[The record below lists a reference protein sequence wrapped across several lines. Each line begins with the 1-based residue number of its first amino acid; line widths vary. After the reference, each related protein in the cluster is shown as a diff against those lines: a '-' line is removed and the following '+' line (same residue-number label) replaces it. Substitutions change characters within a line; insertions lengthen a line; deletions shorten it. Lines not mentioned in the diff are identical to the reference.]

1 MLGGANT
8 RYEIVR
14 KIARGG
20 MGEVFLARQL
30 GIGGFSKDVVL
41 KQIHDT
47 FADDPEFVTMFLEE
61 ARIAAM
67 LDHPN
72 IVQIY
77 GLGQQDRS
85 HFIVME
91 YVPGLSVSRLVKR
104 VNGPL
109 PLHIGIQIAADVAAG
124 LQFAHD
130 KTDADGS
137 PLGLVHRDVSP
148 PNILVSTS
156 GSVKITDFGIAKV
169 KWSTTKTRAGV
180 VKGKYSYLA
189 PEQVKGDQADRQSD
203 LYSLGL
209 NLYEMTVGQRAYAKG
224 DQILVLRNVAKG
236 KFPAPEEVV
245 PDFPE
250 ELRRVLMKALAL
262 DRSERYTQCS
272 ELQEDL
278 LELLR
283 VWGVNMT
290 PTKLGQYVQEVVG
303 PVEGAAAPAPAPA
316 PAAEP
321 IPPPVMAESPQE
333 EGTTP
338 NIVPEPED
346 AFGDQ
351 ATQIVEMATVNLTA
365 SAILDDDD
373 PATGIEAAPTTLQPP
388 PLAAA
393 PPLPVAVSGELSS
406 SYPDLPPPVL
416 PGEVS
421 VDPRAVPQAPPVFDS
436 GEVAVDPR
444 AVPQAPPVFDS
455 GEVAVDF
462 PVSSPTPAGMA
473 VGSPVDYYSD
483 PYEES
488 DASPEQVKA
497 AWANVH
503 ATSETAVPRRLPR
516 VLLIGSALLAV
527 LVIGGVVM
535 LVLWGDDPGAASS
548 SGKVVSATVAV
559 PDPED
564 VTDEDDDDDESE
576 VEAKSEAKSKEKDEE
591 KDKDKDEEKDDPEE
605 GPAVAGA
612 GPDAPAE
619 PAPLS
624 GDEPPSGETP
634 EAVASGD
641 TPPGPEPRTEP
652 LPKEVPAPATK
663 EDAPEPTAEPATVK
677 AAKRRLPKI
686 TLSVSTDPPT
696 KVYLGRRL
704 LGTTPVTTKIPKR
717 KATLVLRNRKLSVH
731 TTRKI
736 NPKGSRISTHY
747 VLRKGRIAFAFK
759 TPRRVRVDGKFVG
772 TTPRPPLVVYEGS
785 HRVLAVDQKR
795 RWKLMRRVKVKAGKT
810 VWVPRR
816 PR

>member
-104 VNGPL
+104 VDGPL
-109 PLHIGIQIAADVAAG
+109 PLPIGIQIAADVAAG

-137 PLGLVHRDVSP
+137 LLGLVHRDVSP

-189 PEQVKGDQADRQSD
+189 PEQVKGDLADRQSD

-245 PDFPE
+245 PDFPQD
-250 ELRRVLMKALAL
+250 LRRVLMKALAL
-262 DRSERYTQCS
+262 DRNERYSQCS

-278 LELLR
+278 HELLR

-290 PTKLGQYVQEVVG
+290 PTKLGQFVQEVVG
-303 PVEGAAAPAPAPA
+303 PMEGAAPSPAPVLV
-316 PAAEP
+316 AEP
-321 IPPPVMAESPQE
+321 LPPPEMEEAQE

-338 NIVPEPED
+338 DLEPEPDD
-346 AFGDQ
+346 AFGNQ

-365 SAILDDDD
+365 SAILDDDS
-373 PATGIEAAPTTLQPP
+373 AAMGIEANPTTLQPP
-388 PLAAA
+388 SPSPA
-393 PPLPVAVSGELSS
+393 PPLPVVVSGELSTG
-406 SYPDLPPPVL
+406 YPVEAPAPMVSA
-416 PGEVS
+416 EVS
-421 VDPRAVPQAPPVFDS
+421 VELSSSSPALPQFIDA
-436 GEVAVDPR
+436 
-444 AVPQAPPVFDS
+444 

-462 PVSSPTPAGMA
+462 PVNSPTPAGMA

-488 DASPEQVKA
+488 DASPDQVKA
-497 AWANVH
+497 AWANIH
-503 ATSETAVPRRLPR
+503 ATAETAAPRRLPR

-527 LVIGGVVM
+527 LVIGAVVM
-535 LVLWGDDPGAASS
+535 FFLWKDDPDGASS
-548 SGKVVSATVAV
+548 SGKVVSATVAT

-564 VTDEDDDDDESE
+564 VTDEAGEDEADPDE
-576 VEAKSEAKSKEKDEE
+576 KSEPEE
-591 KDKDKDEEKDDPEE
+591 KGDPEE
-605 GPAVAGA
+605 PAVASA
-612 GPDAPAE
+612 APDASAE
-619 PAPLS
+619 PAPLT
-624 GDEPPSGETP
+624 GDEPSPGEKP
-634 EAVASGD
+634 EAVASRD
-641 TPPGPEPRTEP
+641 VPPGPEPKTEP
-652 LPKEVPAPATK
+652 MNGTGPEPAAK
-663 EDAPEPTAEPATVK
+663 DAPSPEPAAVK
-677 AAKRRLPKI
+677 AAPPADAPPVAAPPADAPVKRQARVPKI

-696 KVYLGRRL
+696 QVYLGRRL

-717 KATLVLRNRKLSVH
+717 KAILVLRNRKLSVH
-731 TTRKI
+731 TTRRI
-736 NPKGSRISTHY
+736 NPQGNRISTHY
-747 VLRKGRIAFAFK
+747 VLRKGRIAFNFK

-785 HRVLAVDQKR
+785 HSVLAVDRKR

-810 VWVPRR
+810 VWVPKKR
-816 PR
+816 

>member
-61 ARIAAM
+61 ARIAAL

-104 VNGPL
+104 VDGPL
-109 PLHIGIQIAADVAAG
+109 PLHIGIQIAADVASG

-130 KTDADGS
+130 KVDDQGE

-209 NLYEMTVGQRAYAKG
+209 NLYEMTTGRRAYSKG
-224 DQILVLRNVAKG
+224 DQIVVLRNVAKG
-236 KFPAPEEVV
+236 KFPPPEEVV
-245 PDFPE
+245 PDYPPD
-250 ELRRVLMKALAL
+250 LRRVVMKALSL
-262 DRSERYTQCS
+262 DRKKRYTQCS

-290 PTKLGQYVQEVVG
+290 PTKLGQYVQEVITPG
-303 PVEGAAAPAPAPA
+303 EAAAPV
-316 PAAEP
+316 AEP
-321 IPPPVMAESPQE
+321 IPPPVQEEQE

-338 NIVPEPED
+338 DLEPDLDPDLDPDQVP
-346 AFGDQ
+346 FGDQ

-365 SAILDDDD
+365 SAVLPDVDTG
-373 PATGIEAAPTTLQPP
+373 AAVGIEGQDTLLQPP
-388 PLAAA
+388 AMPPPA
-393 PPLPVAVSGELSS
+393 PMAVAGEVMTAFSGNT
-406 SYPDLPPPVL
+406 PTPPPVVVAGEVSVEYPAHIPTPA

-421 VDPRAVPQAPPVFDS
+421 VN
-436 GEVAVDPR
+436 
-444 AVPQAPPVFDS
+444 
-455 GEVAVDF
+455 F
-462 PVSSPTPAGMA
+462 PVNQATPAGMA
-473 VGSPVDYYSD
+473 VGSGAVDYYGD
-483 PYEES
+483 AYEES
-488 DASPEQVKA
+488 DASPEAVKA
-497 AWANVH
+497 AWAGVH
-503 ATSETAVPRRLPR
+503 ATSETAAPRRLPR
-516 VLLIGSALLAV
+516 ILLVGSAALAVTVIGVVAVLLLTQSA
-527 LVIGGVVM
+527 
-535 LVLWGDDPGAASS
+535 PPKSPS
-548 SGKVVSATVAV
+548 SGKVVEATSPEEDPDEPPEESKPPAEESTVARKKKASAGEGDEPAEEIV
-559 PDPED
+559 PDPSPLPTPEEVAAMSAD
-564 VTDEDDDDDESE
+564 AGSSPGSGDAQPGADEPSVK
-576 VEAKSEAKSKEKDEE
+576 VEPLAKDEQR
-591 KDKDKDEEKDDPEE
+591 PPP
-605 GPAVAGA
+605 GSPPA
-612 GPDAPAE
+612 
-619 PAPLS
+619 
-624 GDEPPSGETP
+624 
-634 EAVASGD
+634 AVD
-641 TPPGPEPRTEP
+641 TPPAPVPPVAPGTVPPPR
-652 LPKEVPAPATK
+652 
-663 EDAPEPTAEPATVK
+663 K
-677 AAKRRLPKI
+677 AAPRAPRI

-704 LGTTPVTTKIPKR
+704 LGKTPVTAKIPKR
-717 KATLVLRNRKLSVH
+717 KATLVLRNRSLSLH
-731 TTRKI
+731 TVRKI
-736 NPKGSRISTHY
+736 NPQGSRVSTHF
-747 VLRKGRIAFAFK
+747 VLRKGRIGFAFK
-759 TPRRVRVDGKFVG
+759 TPRQVRVDGKFVG
-772 TTPRPPLVVYEGS
+772 TTPRPPLVLFEGY
-785 HRVLAVDQKR
+785 HQVLAVDRKHGWR
-795 RWKLMRRVKVKAGKT
+795 FHRRVLVQPGKT
-810 VWVPRR
+810 MWVPRKK
-816 PR
+816 